1 MRLVK
6 GVESLAERSLRE
18 IATEGEEKADSDE
31 EVVVM
36 IVEEEEL

>member
-6 GVESLAERSLRE
+6 GVESLAERSLRK
-18 IATEGEEKADSDE
+18 IAAEGEEKTDGDE

-36 IVEEEEL
+36 IVEEGEL